1 MDGEKQLHQ
10 QFNRTRNV
18 GRNAVFGYIYRLFS
32 LLVPFIVRTL
42 VIYRFGAEYLG
53 LNSLFASVLN
63 VLNLADFGFGTA
75 IVYSLYRPVA
85 EGDTETVCAYLGT
98 YKKLYRIIGCA
109 ILAVG
114 ILIMPFLPNL
124 IKDSVIPGN
133 LDLYIWYGIFL
144 VNASVSYLLY
154 GYKTAIPSA
163 LQRNDMLSRIDTVE
177 EGYYCIF
184 LICT

>member
-1 MDGEKQLHQ
+1 MTDSEFSRQL

-85 EGDTETVCAYLGT
+85 EGE
-98 YKKLYRIIGCA
+98 I
-109 ILAVG
+109 
-114 ILIMPFLPNL
+114 
-124 IKDSVIPGN
+124 
-133 LDLYIWYGIFL
+133 
-144 VNASVSYLLY
+144 VSIVLR
-154 GYKTAIPSA
+154 K
-163 LQRNDMLSRIDTVE
+163 
-177 EGYYCIF
+177 F
-184 LICT
+184 